1 MRDVRFEGAYLR
13 DARPLGLPSKGRI
26 NAVRRQQATE
36 HDFRIRNFEL
46 VPRSIAIVGRRT
58 TASTT
63 EQRMVVNGAMEG
75 MG

>member
-26 NAVRRQQATE
+26 VAVRRQLDAVGRQQATE

-46 VPRSIAIVGRRT
+46 VPRSIAILAIVGRRT

-63 EQRMVVNGAMEG
+63 E
-75 MG
+75 